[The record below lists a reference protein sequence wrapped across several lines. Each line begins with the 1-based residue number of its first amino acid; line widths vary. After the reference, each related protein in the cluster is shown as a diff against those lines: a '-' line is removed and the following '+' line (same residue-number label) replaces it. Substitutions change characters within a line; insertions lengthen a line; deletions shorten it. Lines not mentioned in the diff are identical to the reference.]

1 MKQRPTAM
9 SIAAPLRKIRPW
21 AVAAGAFLAGL
32 CLAGS
37 ASAQDSK
44 QASKKADAIPFPT
57 DPASWIGSP
66 PLTAEML
73 QGKAA
78 VLWFYEENCPKCR
91 GKWPSL
97 FEVAKKFEGKPLLFI
112 AVNSGNPRSE
122 VEKYL
127 RATNVDWP
135 TIVDPDRRFEK
146 AVARETIS
154 LENIYQMRV
163 LLPDGR
169 VVAGDWSDFEGSAEA
184 AAKNAKWKIDPAG
197 MPAVLKG
204 AWTSI
209 ELGDYTTPAALV
221 KRSLASG
228 KPDVKAAAEKLNL
241 VAQEQIAVRVQEAK
255 SADAAELKWEAY
267 KGYTGVATQ
276 FKGYDL
282 PPEVA
287 ARQKELGAEA
297 EVKGQI
303 AALKLLE
310 SIKKQLANSAQN
322 VRNRAKAQLEKLVAD
337 QPTTDAAEEA
347 KTILAQL
354 GA

>member
-1 MKQRPTAM
+1 MTFAATLRKQRP
-9 SIAAPLRKIRPW
+9 W
-21 AVAAGAFLAGL
+21 AFAAGAFLAGV
-32 CLAGS
+32 CWAAS
-37 ASAQDSK
+37 AAAQDSK
-44 QASKKADAIPFPT
+44 KPNEIPFPT

-73 QGKAA
+73 KGKAA
-78 VLWFYEENCPKCR
+78 VLWFYEEDCPKCR

-97 FEVAKKFEGKPLLFI
+97 LEVAKKLEGKPLLFI

-127 RATNVDWP
+127 RATNVNWP

-163 LLPDGR
+163 LMPDGR
-169 VVAGDWSDFEGSAEA
+169 VVNGDWSDFEGSAEA
-184 AAKNAKWKIDPAG
+184 ASKNAKWKIDPAG
-197 MPAVLKG
+197 MPASLKG

-209 ELGDYTTPAALV
+209 ELGDFTTPAALV
-221 KRSLASG
+221 KKSLASG
-228 KPDVKAAAEKLNL
+228 KAEVKAAAEKLNL
-241 VAQEQIAVRVQEAK
+241 VAQEQIAVRVKEAK
-255 SADAAELKWEAY
+255 SADAADLKWEAY
-267 KGYTGVATQ
+267 KGYLSVATQ

-310 SIKKQLANSAQN
+310 TIKKQLAASAPN
-322 VRNRAKAQLEKLVAD
+322 VRNRAKAQLEKLAAD
-337 QPTTDAAEEA
+337 QPTTDAAAEA
-347 KTILAQL
+347 KAILAQL